1 MKLKGVSPGIIL
13 LGTVSFLNDMS
24 SEMIMPILPMLITSL
39 GGAGIAIG
47 LIGGIRDSISTIL
60 TVVFGYIS
68 DKIGKRRI
76 FVLSGYLASTIFKFF
91 LAISTTWHQIL
102 IFGGLERIGKS
113 IRTAPRDAMISEY
126 MPNHKGKGFG
136 IHRTFD
142 TAGAIMGSIIS
153 FLLVWKF
160 GLGFRTIILAS
171 AIIAFASMIPMHFVK
186 EKAAAPQKN
195 LSLKIS
201 IRALP
206 KELKLFL
213 LVAIMF
219 TLANFSYMFLILKAQ
234 KSFGGNLTIAAPILL
249 YILFN
254 IFYATFSTPF
264 GSLSDKIGKGKMLAM
279 GYTIFTLTM
288 LGFAIFSSA
297 AALATLF
304 IMYGLA
310 YAMIEGIQRAFVSDL
325 SPKNIRATALGT
337 FHTLIGLIALPASVI
352 AGALWQIT
360 PTAPFIYGA
369 ALSASAATLMIIF
382 RNNTRLIN
390 A

>member
-1 MKLKGVSPGIIL
+1 MKIKGVSPSIIL
-13 LGTVSFLNDMS
+13 LGIVSFLNDMS

-39 GGAGIAIG
+39 GGAGIAVGI
-47 LIGGIRDSISTIL
+47 IGGIRDSISTVL
-60 TVVFGYIS
+60 TVIFGYIS
-68 DKIGKRRI
+68 DRIGKRRI
-76 FVLSGYLASTIFKFF
+76 FVLSGYLSSTIFKFF
-91 LAISTTWHQIL
+91 LAMSTTWHQIL
-102 IFGGLERIGKS
+102 IFGGMERIGKS

-126 MPNHKGKGFG
+126 MPNNKGKGFG

-142 TAGAIMGSIIS
+142 TAGAVLGSIVS
-153 FLLVWKF
+153 FLLLWKF
-160 GLGFRTIILAS
+160 GLSLKMIILAS

-186 EKAAAPQKN
+186 EKAAKPQKN
-195 LSLKIS
+195 LTLKIS
-201 IRALP
+201 LRALP
-206 KELKLFL
+206 KELKLFF
-213 LVAIMF
+213 LVASMY

-234 KSFGGNLTIAAPILL
+234 KSFGGNLTMAAPILL

-254 IFYATFSTPF
+254 IVYATLSTPF
-264 GSLSDKIGKGKMLAM
+264 GSLSDKIGRGKILSI
-279 GYTIFTLTM
+279 GYAVFTLTM

-297 AALATLF
+297 TALAVLF

-337 FHTLIGLIALPASVI
+337 FYTMIGLIALPASII

-360 PTAPFIYGA
+360 PTATFIYGA
-369 ALSASAATLMIIF
+369 TLSATAATLMIVF
-382 RNNTRLIN
+382 RNSTRLIN